1 MRVNL
6 TNKWRAWLFSNWQFV
21 FSMVSLTSSC
31 AKKEKRHKMEITE
44 GLGLGRRE
52 DKWPCERAWRKG
64 VFPDTECP
72 RDPFVLEIHRVMILS
87 VSLLFK
93 QLQPAV
99 TACMGSFMEKQSFQT
114 LAFPYNFHP
123 GYIPGSALSRLHLF
137 PCLVSVSPLS
147 YPLLCSAMGALEP
160 AVSFLLMEDQCVA
173 MARSV
178 WMCLALQHWSVALW
192 IQTRCVWCSHSC
204 LQRKKMQHESGQ
216 TINYYFHCLSER
228 SKIQIFC

>member
-1 MRVNL
+1 MQRRKKDTKLRLLKGWGLAAGRTSDRVREHGGKECFQTLNVPGTHL
-6 TNKWRAWLFSNWQFV
+6 SWKYTELWFLLFPCFSNSCSQL
-21 FSMVSLTSSC
+21 SL
-31 AKKEKRHKMEITE
+31 
-44 GLGLGRRE
+44 
-52 DKWPCERAWRKG
+52 
-64 VFPDTECP
+64 
-72 RDPFVLEIHRVMILS
+72 
-87 VSLLFK
+87 
-93 QLQPAV
+93 
-99 TACMGSFMEKQSFQT
+99 GSFMEKQSFQT